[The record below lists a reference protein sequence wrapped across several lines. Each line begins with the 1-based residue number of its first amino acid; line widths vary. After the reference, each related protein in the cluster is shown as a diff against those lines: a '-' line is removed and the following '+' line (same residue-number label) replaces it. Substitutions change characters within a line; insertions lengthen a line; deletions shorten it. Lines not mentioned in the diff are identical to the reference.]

1 MVSFYPQWVTLHPRE
16 QGLVFSWL
24 PLGEF
29 FKVNTHS
36 DSISKQILKNKSHK
50 FLINSC
56 SSSWR
61 CWVKCR
67 EKHHRSPLASWAA
80 CLNSDLIAHFIQS
93 AEISPLLFRQCRR
106 LVSPAEPPWGACLSS
121 SGGQGFSTT
130 PHLGWGVG
138 TCRLQDLHSHVPGI
152 FLQLLPYVCP
162 QHLWDIEDQL
172 LPLNGLEAV
181 RLMGNIQ
188 PNLDLLDCVQV
199 FLIGVFKVKDEVT
212 QSPKGQRLVHQL
224 GPSAHAQRAIAA
236 IAINPQHNM
245 VKVVSW
251 EVGFKAD
258 GESLDG
264 RLSIG

>member
-1 MVSFYPQWVTLHPRE
+1 MSWCWGNLDCLKKIPPIFASVIAKKRHKHWLSYLTISKVKGRISWTFTTGEVQCSKQVEVGKWKNIKLQLMVSFYPQWVTLHPRK

-93 AEISPLLFRQCRR
+93 AEISPLLFRQCRPKGKKVGER
-106 LVSPAEPPWGACLSS
+106 EWDVERGHLVFWAHLLDFHNLFGIWPPATPR
-121 SGGQGFSTT
+121 Q
-130 PHLGWGVG
+130 PHL
-138 TCRLQDLHSHVPGI
+138 PI
-152 FLQLLPYVCP
+152 
-162 QHLWDIEDQL
+162 
-172 LPLNGLEAV
+172 PLVL
-181 RLMGNIQ
+181 R
-188 PNLDLLDCVQV
+188 
-199 FLIGVFKVKDEVT
+199 FTLIGF
-212 QSPKGQRLVHQL
+212 
-224 GPSAHAQRAIAA
+224 
-236 IAINPQHNM
+236 
-245 VKVVSW
+245 
-251 EVGFKAD
+251 
-258 GESLDG
+258 
-264 RLSIG
+264 